1 MRKNRYL
8 WVGLVLTLVCMPV
21 FGQEFTKRTQLYK
34 SEGMIIRDYIGDS
47 WLVYNRYYEYDGS
60 KRNVFILFT
69 ETGTTAGMMYLPELV
84 ACVNDFEIY
93 DKTAYFAGCNTDG
106 VGIMGYFDLTTF
118 PTTTVKIC
126 PVPVMAT
133 FERLDVGVCNNTL
146 HVFLTGEE
154 VLGGGHMAD
163 ARLVGTD
170 QWRFEISVNTALVD
184 RFDDVAVLSSGVAF
198 SGRKTA
204 DKDGFI
210 FLFPTLSM
218 SPSIFSAAANYL
230 YFTPSVMGRILL
242 SAGAGGDFAYAFQST
257 SDIDEVGFL
266 NGTTLIQR
274 YNMGTV
280 PNTYRTIDLSHGQMG
295 NRAELMM
302 SDNGLYAKEIFSA
315 NSTSGFTPVPIPPF
329 PGHAFLDEQMHS
341 LDAVGGT
348 GGLYVAAG
356 VGAYDGNLAI
366 YRYNRNNWP
375 DQVCTEYTSLPV
387 GIPDFKVFKYKQKFE
402 GRGFDIEAIEEECLE
417 ATIPVV
423 TTCSEDRTDR

>member
-21 FGQEFTKRTQLYK
+21 FGQEFTKRTRLYK
-34 SEGMIIRDYIGDS
+34 SEGMIIRDYTGDS

-60 KRNVFILFT
+60 KRDVFILFT
-69 ETGTTAGMMYLPELV
+69 ETGTTAEMMFLPEQV

-93 DKTAYFAGCNTDG
+93 DNTAYFAGCNTDG

-204 DKDGFI
+204 DKKGYMFF
-210 FLFPTLSM
+210 FLAPVMGS
-218 SPSIFSAAANYL
+218 SIFPNYPDYL
-230 YFTPSVMGRILL
+230 NFSGFFSGRILL
-242 SAGAGGDFAYAFQST
+242 DAGSGDDFTYVSQTASGT
-257 SDIDEVGFL
+257 DEVGFL
-266 NGTTLIQR
+266 NWNNLMQR
-274 YNMGTV
+274 YGVGSV
-280 PNTYRTIDLSHGQMG
+280 PNGYHAFDLSYGQVV
-295 NRAELMM
+295 NIAELLM
-302 SDNGLYAKEIFSA
+302 GY
-315 NSTSGFTPVPIPPF
+315 
-329 PGHAFLDEQMHS
+329 
-341 LDAVGGT
+341 
-348 GGLYVAAG
+348 
-356 VGAYDGNLAI
+356 
-366 YRYNRNNWP
+366 
-375 DQVCTEYTSLPV
+375 
-387 GIPDFKVFKYKQKFE
+387 
-402 GRGFDIEAIEEECLE
+402 
-417 ATIPVV
+417 
-423 TTCSEDRTDR
+423 

>member
-1 MRKNRYL
+1 MKKNKYL

-34 SEGMIIRDYIGDS
+34 SEGMIIRDYTGNS
-47 WLVYNRYYEYDGS
+47 WLVHNRYYEYDGS
-60 KRNVFILFT
+60 KRDVFILFT
-69 ETGTTAGMMYLPELV
+69 ETGTTAGMMYLPEQV

-154 VLGGGHMAD
+154 VLGGSHMAD

-204 DKDGFI
+204 DKRGYM
-210 FLFPTLSM
+210 FLFPALTM
-218 SPSIFSAAANYL
+218 SPSIFSATADCLCFANI
-230 YFTPSVMGRILL
+230 VMDRIRLDAGTGNNLALVFRNTFGYEETFRL
-242 SAGAGGDFAYAFQST
+242 SW
-257 SDIDEVGFL
+257 
-266 NGTTLIQR
+266 NTLIQGD
-274 YNMGTV
+274 NMGAV
-280 PNTYRTIDLSHGQMG
+280 FENQ
-295 NRAELMM
+295 
-302 SDNGLYAKEIFSA
+302 
-315 NSTSGFTPVPIPPF
+315 
-329 PGHAFLDEQMHS
+329 HAFEGS
-341 LDAVGGT
+341 K
-348 GGLYVAAG
+348 YV
-356 VGAYDGNLAI
+356 
-366 YRYNRNNWP
+366 
-375 DQVCTEYTSLPV
+375 
-387 GIPDFKVFKYKQKFE
+387 
-402 GRGFDIEAIEEECLE
+402 IEAIEEECLE